1 MFFVF
6 SFFLTQRHGGFTEIT
21 EIDEDYMQ
29 IIKYPSK
36 GTWGELLKR
45 PTIDTVFLERTVANI
60 LKDVREHG
68 NDALRHCARHFDKV
82 ELDDFL
88 VTDEEFAEAESLVS
102 QDLKEAIAVAKANI
116 EKFHAVE
123 DSERNVIETTTG
135 VFCWKKNVAIEKV
148 GLYVPAGSAPLF
160 STVLMLVI
168 PAKLAG
174 CREIVVTSPPNKD
187 GKIDPAT
194 LYAARLCG
202 ATKVFKIGGAQAIG
216 ALAYG
221 TDTVPSVYKIFGPG
235 NQFVTEAKLQVLRSG
250 VAIDMPAG
258 PSEVAI
264 LADDTCVPAFVAAD
278 LLSQA
283 EHGPDSQVVLVST
296 SETVI
301 NETLAEVGGQI
312 EDLSRKTTAAAAIR
326 NSKAILVETLED
338 GVELLNEYA
347 PEHLIIATKNP
358 DEIAET
364 IVNAGSVFIG
374 NYSCESAGD
383 YASGTNHTLPTGGA
397 AKAYSGV
404 SLASFTKSIT
414 FQRLTA
420 EGIQNLGPTIETMAA
435 AEGLDAHKNAV
446 AIRRR
451 PR

>member
-1 MFFVF
+1 
-6 SFFLTQRHGGFTEIT
+6 
-21 EIDEDYMQ
+21 MQ

-36 GTWGELLKR
+36 DTWPDLLKR
-45 PTIDTVFLERTVANI
+45 PTLDATFLERTVANI
-60 LKDVREHG
+60 LRDVREHG
-68 NDALRHCARHFDKV
+68 DTALRHCARHFDKV
-82 ELDDFL
+82 DLDDFL
-88 VTDEEFAEAESLVS
+88 VSEQEFLEAESSVPE
-102 QDLKEAIAVAKANI
+102 DLKDAIAVANANI

-123 DSERNVIETTTG
+123 NSERNVIETTPG

-148 GLYVPAGSAPLF
+148 GIYIPAGSAPLF

-174 CREIVVTSPPNKD
+174 CTEIVVTSPPNAE
-187 GKIDPAT
+187 GKIDPTT
-194 LYAARLCG
+194 LYTAKLCG
-202 ATKVFKIGGAQAIG
+202 ATKVFKIGGAQAIA

-221 TDTVPSVYKIFGPG
+221 TETVPSVYKIFGPG

-258 PSEVAI
+258 PSEVAV
-264 LADDTCVPAFVAAD
+264 LADESCVPAFVAAD

-283 EHGPDSQVVLVST
+283 EHGPDSQVILVST
-296 SETVI
+296 SQAVI
-301 NETLAEVGGQI
+301 NETLGEIDRQI
-312 EDLSRKTTAAAAIR
+312 ESLSRQTTAAAAIR
-326 NSKAILVETLED
+326 NSKAILVKDLEE

-347 PEHLIIATKNP
+347 PEHLIVATQNA

-364 IVNAGSVFIG
+364 IINAGSVFIG

-397 AKAYSGV
+397 ARAYSGV
-404 SLASFTKSIT
+404 SVASFTKSIT

-451 PR
+451 PQ